1 MAPEKLKA
9 IIEAALLASERPL
22 SADRI
27 LNLFHVDEM
36 PTKQDVDDALD
47 ALRSDCEERGL
58 ELLEVS
64 TGYRYQV
71 RQEYGEWINR
81 MFEER
86 APRYSRALLETL
98 ALVCY
103 KQPITR
109 AEVEDV
115 RGVAVSTN
123 IIRTLLDRE
132 WIKLVGHRDVPGKP
146 ALYGTTRKLLD
157 DLNLKK
163 LDELPPLADIR
174 DIDQIPGEL
183 NLIHQQEKPADA
195 NEEADSGADT
205 SKDETEESIT
215 VASISLIERDE
226 VDVDDDKERI
236 VDESEENVSDED
248 ADTNDSDSQQALADE
263 NTEEETLVAEEDSES
278 HLSQAATS

>member
-1 MAPEKLKA
+1 MTPEKLKSV
-9 IIEAALLASERPL
+9 IEAALFASERPL
-22 SADRI
+22 SVDRI
-27 LNLFHVDEM
+27 VGLFGLDSPSRQEI
-36 PTKQDVDDALD
+36 KSALD
-47 ALRSDCEERGL
+47 TLQAECAERGL

-71 RQEYGEWINR
+71 RQTYGEWINR

-98 ALVCY
+98 ALICY

-109 AEVEDV
+109 AEIEDV

-132 WIKLVGHRDVPGKP
+132 WINLIGHRDVPGKP

-163 LDELPPLADIR
+163 LDELPPLAEIR
-174 DIDQIPGEL
+174 DIGQIPGEL
-183 NLIHQQEKPADA
+183 NLIHAEDNAGRPDNKS
-195 NEEADSGADT
+195 NSNTDT
-205 SKDETEESIT
+205 EFDGSMAVAPIT
-215 VASISLIERDE
+215 MVEGDE
-226 VDVDDDKERI
+226 VDVSDDVEHAA
-236 VDESEENVSDED
+236 EEIEDSANDED
-248 ADTNDSDSQQALADE
+248 VTDDSADSDSVDAAAKNDHDAAVVE
-263 NTEEETLVAEEDSES
+263 KDSEAS
-278 HLSQAATS
+278 LAQAVSS

>member
-36 PTKQDVDDALD
+36 PTKQDVNDALD

-205 SKDETEESIT
+205 SKDKSEESIT

-226 VDVDDDKERI
+226 VDIDDKERI

-248 ADTNDSDSQQALADE
+248 AGTNDSDSHQALADE

>member
-36 PTKQDVDDALD
+36 PTKQDVNDALD

>member
-1 MAPEKLKA
+1 LAPEKLKA

-36 PTKQDVDDALD
+36 PTKQDVNDALD

-205 SKDETEESIT
+205 SKDKSEESIT

-226 VDVDDDKERI
+226 VDIDDKERI

-248 ADTNDSDSQQALADE
+248 AGTNDSDSHQALADE